1 MWRWPVRVLEFLL
14 GYSEMAVL
22 WACIAL
28 WESHYHTQL
37 AAETQ
42 WNLYAGAFIAI
53 SFWNWH
59 KVMARAEAAEAAP
72 PTAEPETPPRIFAE
86 DSEALIAH
94 LSDPKRLTQMQVISY
109 LDKWM
114 VISGTV
120 EFADGAPACDGN
132 HVTLILDRGQRVNLR
147 LADSEESRPRKVGP
161 GDRLTAVC
169 QIRPAYSHAR
179 VVLENGE
186 VVRLVAP
193 YRAPLLRVS

>member
-28 WESHYHTQL
+28 WESHYHMQL
-37 AAETQ
+37 QAQTQ
-42 WNLYAGAFIAI
+42 WSLYAGAFIVI

-59 KVMARAEAAEAAP
+59 KATMRAEAAEVAAA
-72 PTAEPETPPRIFAE
+72 TAEPEAPPRVFAE

-94 LSDPKRLTQMQVISY
+94 LSDPKRLTQMQVIAY
-109 LDKWM
+109 LDKWI

-120 EFADGAPACDGN
+120 EFAPACDGR
-132 HVTLILDRGQRVNLR
+132 HVALILDRGQRVNLH
-147 LADSEESRPRKVGP
+147 LADSEENRSRKAIP

-179 VVLENGE
+179 VALENGE
-186 VVRLVAP
+186 VVRVVAP
-193 YRAPLLRVS
+193 YRARLLRVS